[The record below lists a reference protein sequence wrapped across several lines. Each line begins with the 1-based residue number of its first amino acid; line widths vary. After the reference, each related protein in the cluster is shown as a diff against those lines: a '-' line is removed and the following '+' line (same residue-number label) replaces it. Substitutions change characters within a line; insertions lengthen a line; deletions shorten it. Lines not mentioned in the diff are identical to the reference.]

1 MKWKKAMAA
10 LLVVCMVF
18 TGVGMIPALGVENT
32 SDNQNVTS
40 SEAENPTGDSSDTSL
55 SDTVEDI
62 GEPEDQQDFS
72 PVIKDTA
79 EKGTVTVNSL
89 PEQAEAAKRAAKAPT
104 APAAANSLDV
114 VYVSAAGSDADGQG
128 TEESDLP
135 QKSGV

>member
-62 GEPEDQQDFS
+62 GEQEDQQDFS

-89 PEQAEAAKRAAKAPT
+89 PEQAEAA
-104 APAAANSLDV
+104 
-114 VYVSAAGSDADGQG
+114 
-128 TEESDLP
+128 
-135 QKSGV
+135 

>member
-55 SDTVEDI
+55 SDTAENI
-62 GEPEDQQDFS
+62 GEPED
-72 PVIKDTA
+72 
-79 EKGTVTVNSL
+79 
-89 PEQAEAAKRAAKAPT
+89 
-104 APAAANSLDV
+104 
-114 VYVSAAGSDADGQG
+114 
-128 TEESDLP
+128 
-135 QKSGV
+135 